1 MVDDGAKVQKT
12 IPKRCVKIRLG
23 VQKYKVRCVKIRA
36 TAIFTHPFST
46 VFRKLLTFAL
56 RMHIEET
63 QYGGMLTMALLTL
76 TLAFLL
82 PMRTALGTVFS
93 RARWLMAGSISLLFV
108 QFLLQYTLHFRA
120 MGITQGVFV
129 NLLFFVPCAWQLS
142 LGVLYLL
149 RNGRVTKRE
158 WSTGITAYLVMVATL
173 LIGGLMNGHSPLD
186 DTPQMRWAEYAA
198 ASIYSI
204 MQFYY
209 CWLNVREFQRIHR
222 ALNSYYDHDKSDL
235 LRWMEHSV
243 WLLSLSGLLAPFT
256 IFASGL
262 LLTCYSIFIFLSIY
276 YCVFSFIC
284 YGVSNDQQ
292 QINMA
297 EDEYLS
303 SEDRERSISEEER
316 LRVERTVAKWVN
328 KGGFKQ
334 SGITLQTVSKEINI
348 SRYHLTAWLKT
359 TDQELFNPWL
369 TFLRIE
375 EAKRLLTE
383 HPDWSNDTVAQA
395 CGFNSRS
402 YFQNVFRKQTGLTPA
417 QFASNTE

>member
-1 MVDDGAKVQKT
+1 
-12 IPKRCVKIRLG
+12 
-23 VQKYKVRCVKIRA
+23 
-36 TAIFTHPFST
+36 
-46 VFRKLLTFAL
+46 
-56 RMHIEET
+56 
-63 QYGGMLTMALLTL
+63 
-76 TLAFLL
+76 
-82 PMRTALGTVFS
+82 
-93 RARWLMAGSISLLFV
+93 
-108 QFLLQYTLHFRA
+108 
-120 MGITQGVFV
+120 
-129 NLLFFVPCAWQLS
+129 
-142 LGVLYLL
+142 
-149 RNGRVTKRE
+149 
-158 WSTGITAYLVMVATL
+158 
-173 LIGGLMNGHSPLD
+173 
-186 DTPQMRWAEYAA
+186 
-198 ASIYSI
+198 
-204 MQFYY
+204 
-209 CWLNVREFQRIHR
+209 
-222 ALNSYYDHDKSDL
+222 
-235 LRWMEHSV
+235 MEHSV